1 MNDRHGPSDQAL
13 PAWAF
18 RWGADEDR
26 RPGLPWIGVFLVVF
40 GALLLVE
47 RMLPDQ
53 RLGDVAVLA
62 AGLASLLVWVLR
74 RSTVAL
80 YAGAFLTALALPG
93 TIQALGQPLGPGW
106 GTLFFGLAFL
116 LVAAVRASQGRKYQE
131 NASEGRALQTQP
143 GPCGPQMRCSCCKAV
158 CFALRGAVAARR
170 LLSASRLLGWEEADV
185 LPELRF
191 PPGADS
197 RETMRCVGDCGLIHL
212 QSTRSAGCAS

>member
-1 MNDRHGPSDQAL
+1 MP
-13 PAWAF
+13 
-18 RWGADEDR
+18 
-26 RPGLPWIGVFLVVF
+26 LVVF

-116 LVAAVRASQGRKYQE
+116 LVAAVRASQGGGVGWQALYGGILVLIGG
-131 NASEGRALQTQP
+131 SEVVKPDVADLAWPLILVAIGLLLLARGRP
-143 GPCGPQMRCSCCKAV
+143 R
-158 CFALRGAVAARR
+158 
-170 LLSASRLLGWEEADV
+170 
-185 LPELRF
+185 
-191 PPGADS
+191 
-197 RETMRCVGDCGLIHL
+197 
-212 QSTRSAGCAS
+212 